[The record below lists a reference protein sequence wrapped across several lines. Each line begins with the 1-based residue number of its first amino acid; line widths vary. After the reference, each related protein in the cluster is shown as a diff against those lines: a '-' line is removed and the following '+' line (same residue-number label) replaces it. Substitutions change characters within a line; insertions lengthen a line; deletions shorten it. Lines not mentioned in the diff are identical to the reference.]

1 MAKTQYEFQ
10 STLHRNFSEMV
21 DAIAISWITAD
32 GMNDAEFVAEC
43 LQDFTDAELAAEC
56 VEGFGLDAVDDYC
69 DDPDEEPKSHM
80 TFNGYTAEHLAQCF
94 REMRQS

>member
-1 MAKTQYEFQ
+1 MARTEYEFQ

-21 DAIAISWITAD
+21 DAIAISWITAG

-56 VEGFGLDAVDDYC
+56 VEGWGLDVVDDDHLDYKKA
-69 DDPDEEPKSHM
+69 KSHM
-80 TFNGYTAEHLAQCF
+80 TFNGYTVEHIAAAF
-94 REMRQS
+94 REMRQ